1 MFVVRRATEDD
12 VEAIGHVHRRSIRE
26 ICGALYPPEVV
37 EAWAAPRKAE
47 HYSKAVRNKDFYVA
61 EDAGGVVIGFGV
73 LNRETLE
80 VEAVYVHPEV
90 KRRGVGMKILR
101 TLEALARDAGL
112 ETLRLNASLNGVPFY
127 ERAGYAWREQG
138 THRLAN
144 GAEIACVLMDK
155 RLAGE
160 TEGAG
165 VD

>member
-12 VEAIGHVHRRSIRE
+12 SEIIGHVHRRSIRE
-26 ICGALYPPEVV
+26 ICGALYPPETI
-37 EAWAAPRKAE
+37 EAWAAPRKPE
-47 HYSKAVRNKDFYVA
+47 HYVKSIRNKDFYVA
-61 EDAGGVVIGFGV
+61 EDAGGAVVGFGV
-73 LNRETLE
+73 LNRETQE

-101 TLEALARDAGL
+101 TLEGLARDAGL

-127 ERAGYAWREQG
+127 ERAGYAWLEQG
-138 THRLAN
+138 AHRLAN
-144 GAEIACVLMDK
+144 GVEIACVMMSKSLKD
-155 RLAGE
+155 E